1 MLSPKE
7 DDIVPFEFHTQRKIE
22 FVDTDLAG
30 VVHFSRFFI
39 FMETA
44 EHEFL
49 RSLGTSVAAK
59 MDGLQLGWP
68 RLAASCEYLSPARF
82 EDVLDIHVL
91 VARKGRK
98 ALTYKFFIKKGETLI
113 ARGQMSA
120 VCCVVDPEKGFRT
133 IPLPGFLAEQIAEA
147 PGCDE

>member
-1 MLSPKE
+1 MPY
-7 DDIVPFEFHTQRKIE
+7 EFHTQRKVE

-49 RSLGTSVAAK
+49 RSLGASVAAK
-59 MDGLQLGWP
+59 MDGMQLGWP

-91 VARKGRK
+91 VAKKGTK
-98 ALTYKFFIKKGETLI
+98 ALTYGFLIKRGETLI

-120 VCCVVDPEKGFRT
+120 VCCVVEPEKGFRT
-133 IPLPGFLAEQIAEA
+133 IPLPGFLVDQIQEA
-147 PGCDE
+147 PTAEERRP

>member
-1 MLSPKE
+1 MPH
-7 DDIVPFEFHTQRKIE
+7 EFHTKRKIE

-49 RSLGTSVAAK
+49 RSLGVSVAGK
-59 MDGLQLGWP
+59 MDGMQLGWP
-68 RLAASCEYLSPARF
+68 RLAAACEYLSPARF
-82 EDVLDIHVL
+82 EDVLDIHVI
-91 VARKGRK
+91 VAKKGTK
-98 ALTYKFFIKKGETLI
+98 ALTYKFIIKKAETVI

-120 VCCVVDPEKGFRT
+120 VCCMVDPEKGFRT
-133 IPLPGFLAEQIAEA
+133 IPLPRFLAEQIEA
-147 PGCDE
+147 AQASED

>member
-1 MLSPKE
+1 
-7 DDIVPFEFHTQRKIE
+7 VPHEFHTQRRIE

-49 RSLGTSVAAK
+49 RTLGVSVAAK
-59 MDGLQLGWP
+59 MDGMQLGWP
-68 RLAASCEYLSPARF
+68 RLVASCEYLSPARF

-91 VARKGRK
+91 VAKKGTK
-98 ALTYKFFIKKGETLI
+98 ALTYKFIIKKGATLI

-120 VCCVVDPEKGFRT
+120 VCCVVHPEKGFRT
-133 IPLPGFLAEQIAEA
+133 IPLPGFLAEQIQEA
-147 PGCDE
+147 TDLAGE

>member
-1 MLSPKE
+1 MPH
-7 DDIVPFEFHTQRKIE
+7 EFHTKRKIE

-59 MDGLQLGWP
+59 MDGMQLGWP
-68 RLAASCEYLSPARF
+68 RLSAACEYLSPAKF
-82 EDVLDIHVL
+82 EDVLDIHVI
-91 VARKGRK
+91 VVKKGTK
-98 ALTYKFFIKKGETLI
+98 SITYKFIIKKGEILI
-113 ARGQMSA
+113 ARGQMIS
-120 VCCVVDPEKGFRT
+120 VCCLVDPEKGFRT
-133 IPLPGFLAEQIAEA
+133 IPLPGFLA
-147 PGCDE
+147 